1 MVQHGS
7 RNILFSLLML
17 FLKRQTTTKAHKE
30 DLHIK
35 KGKSGQIDIRFSM
48 KVVCKIQCEQTALLW
63 CLYRSQDEGNTLILE
78 SIKYLERGFLKLMHK
93 PL

>member
-35 KGKSGQIDIRFSM
+35 KGKSGQIDIRFF
-48 KVVCKIQCEQTALLW
+48 
-63 CLYRSQDEGNTLILE
+63 YE
-78 SIKYLERGFLKLMHK
+78 SGMQNSV
-93 PL
+93 